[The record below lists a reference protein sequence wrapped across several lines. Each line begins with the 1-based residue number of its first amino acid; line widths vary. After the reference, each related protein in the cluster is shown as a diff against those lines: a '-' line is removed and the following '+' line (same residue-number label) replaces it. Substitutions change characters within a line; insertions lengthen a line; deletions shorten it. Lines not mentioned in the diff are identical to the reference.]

1 MGNENQ
7 NVEEVIL
14 NRSGKRA
21 IRLDAWALDTENRQY
36 AAEMQNDADS
46 DEIRKRAR
54 FYQGL
59 IDSPILKSGKRTKY
73 RHLPSTMII
82 FITQEDIF
90 GQDLAKYTFTEQC
103 EEIAGMHLEDGTT
116 KVFLNMSSKNG
127 TPELVSLLQYMKDTT
142 LENPNIIVKDKRIL
156 KLAEIVEEVKQS
168 EEWEAI
174 HTSIYSMGIKKGRE
188 EGRTEGLTQGI
199 TTGTLRGKAQSVLEL
214 LAELGSIPPETE
226 HKINNETDP
235 AVLSSWLK
243 TAARADS
250 IESFIREMN

>member
-1 MGNENQ
+1 
-7 NVEEVIL
+7 
-14 NRSGKRA
+14 
-21 IRLDAWALDTENRQY
+21 
-36 AAEMQNDADS
+36 
-46 DEIRKRAR
+46 
-54 FYQGL
+54 
-59 IDSPILKSGKRTKY
+59 
-73 RHLPSTMII
+73 
-82 FITQEDIF
+82 
-90 GQDLAKYTFTEQC
+90 
-103 EEIAGMHLEDGTT
+103 MHLEDGTT

>member
-36 AAEMQNDADS
+36 AAEMQNDTDS
-46 DEIRKRAR
+46 DDIRKRAR

-156 KLAEIVEEVKQS
+156 KLAEVVEEVKQS

-174 HTSIYSMGIKKGRE
+174 HTSIYSMGIEKGRE
-188 EGRTEGLTQGI
+188 EGLSQGI
-199 TTGTLRGKAQSVLEL
+199 TAGTLRGKALSILEL
-214 LAELGSIPPETE
+214 LTELGSIPPETE
-226 HKINNETDP
+226 HKINSETDP
-235 AVLSSWLK
+235 AVLSGWLK
-243 TAARADS
+243 KAARADS